1 MKPSSMALG
10 ILLLGDFSGSRLA
23 EAQATS
29 VDEGVDAVEVL
40 QTNATVEKID
50 LAKRKVSLLLEDGKH
65 KTFRVDSRVTNL
77 DQVKAGDHLS
87 ISLTEEIVMVVG
99 KLDQG
104 VGAAEGT
111 KVSMNSKGVP
121 PSVVRVDTSAISA
134 KILAVDPEKHRIT
147 IEDTDGKK
155 KTVKL
160 SKKAAGLDQLKA
172 GDTVDMVVTDSLVVK
187 VVK

>member
-1 MKPSSMALG
+1 MKPSIVSLAM
-10 ILLLGDFSGSRLA
+10 LLLFECGSSRFVQGQTA
-23 EAQATS
+23 M
-29 VDEGVDAVEVL
+29 VDEGMDAVEVL

-50 LAKRKVSLLLEDGKH
+50 LEKRKIRLLLEDGKH

-77 DQVKAGDHLS
+77 DQVKVGDHLS
-87 ISLTEEIVMVVG
+87 ISFTEEIVILFG
-99 KLDQG
+99 KSDQG

-111 KVSMNSKGVP
+111 KVSMNPKGAS

-134 KILAVDPEKHRIT
+134 KILAVDPEKHRVT
-147 IEDTDGKK
+147 VEDADGKK
-155 KTVKL
+155 KTLKL

-172 GDTVDMVVTDSLVVK
+172 GDTVDMVMTDSLVVK